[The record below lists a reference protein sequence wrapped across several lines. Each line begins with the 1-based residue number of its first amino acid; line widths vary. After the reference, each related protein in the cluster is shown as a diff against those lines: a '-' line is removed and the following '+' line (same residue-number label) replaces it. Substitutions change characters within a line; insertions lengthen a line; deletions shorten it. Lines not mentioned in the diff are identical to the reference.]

1 MLDEQLTVAEELRR
15 LRLLID
21 RLPAIIGYWDR
32 DLRNVIANDTYVTYV
47 TYFGLA
53 PEAIRGRHMREVIVD
68 ELFTTLRPHVDGV
81 LAGHTQVFEAT
92 LPDTRG
98 VARRFEASYIPDVVD
113 GEVRGFYCHAID
125 VTARVEA
132 ERVRD
137 EALRLF
143 QISMANAPIGETL
156 LTTDG
161 QALRIN
167 PALCQL
173 IGATAEELAGKSYRD
188 FVHPDDLPVVID
200 EHRRLVS
207 GEVSHISSEQ
217 RYIRMDGTV
226 IWMQRNAVL
235 APGGEYGAEDVIIAQ
250 MQDVTARKL
259 AEAELARMAVT
270 DQLTGL
276 HNRHAL
282 VNHIE
287 EHRAARPAAPVGIVF
302 IDLDGFKH
310 VNDSHGHAAGDA
322 VLTEVARRLSQA
334 VSAPSSVYR
343 LGGDEFIVL
352 VPDAHEDAA
361 IADLAEQFCA
371 ALTGD
376 YDVGSGAVHLSAS
389 VGCTSGPTGDVEDL
403 IRKADA
409 DMYRHK
415 SRRHSAVGH

>member
-1 MLDEQLTVAEELRR
+1 MLDQQLTVAEELRR

-32 DLRNVIANDTYVTYV
+32 DLRNVIANDTYI
-47 TYFGLA
+47 TYFGLT
-53 PEAIRGRHMREVIVD
+53 PDEIRGRHLREVIGD
-68 ELFTTLRPHVDGV
+68 ELFTSLQPNIVGV
-81 LAGHTQVFEAT
+81 LAGRTQVFEAT

-98 VARRFEASYIPDVVD
+98 VGRRFEASYIPDIVD
-113 GEVRGFYCHAID
+113 GQVRGFYCHAID
-125 VTARVEA
+125 VTQRVEA
-132 ERVRD
+132 ERIRD

-161 QALRIN
+161 RILRIN

-173 IGATAEELAGKSYRD
+173 IGANAEDLAGKSYRD
-188 FVHPDDLPVVID
+188 FVHPEDLPVVID

-207 GEVSHISSEQ
+207 GEVSHISSEH
-217 RYIRMDGTV
+217 RYIRKDGAI

-282 VNHIE
+282 VNRIE
-287 EHRAARPAAPVGIVF
+287 EHRAACPEAPVGIIFV
-302 IDLDGFKH
+302 DLDGFKY

-322 VLTEVARRLSQA
+322 VLTEVARRLSRA
-334 VSAPSSVYR
+334 VPAPSSVYR

-352 VPDAHEDAA
+352 VPDADDGAPVAE
-361 IADLAEQFCA
+361 LAQQFCA

-376 YDVGSGAVHLSAS
+376 YGAGPGAVRLSAS
-389 VGCTSGPTGDVEDL
+389 VGCTSGPTDDVEEL

-415 SRRHSAVGH
+415 SLRRSAVDQ

>member
-32 DLRNVIANDTYVTYV
+32 DLRNVIANDTYVL
-47 TYFGLA
+47 YFGLR
-53 PEAIRGRHMREVIVD
+53 PDEIRGRHMRDVIGD
-68 ELFTTLRPHVDGV
+68 ELFTTVRPYVDGV
-81 LAGHTQVFEAT
+81 LSGRPQLFEAT
-92 LPDTRG
+92 LTDTRE

-143 QISMANAPIGETL
+143 QISMANAPIGEAL
-156 LTTDG
+156 LTVDG
-161 QALRIN
+161 RALRIN

-173 IGATAEELAGKSYRD
+173 IGGTAEELAGASYRD
-188 FVHPDDLPVVID
+188 FVHPDDLPVVIA
-200 EHRRLVS
+200 EHRRLVR
-207 GEVSHISSEQ
+207 GEVSHISSEH
-217 RYIRMDGTV
+217 RYIRRDGTV

-235 APGGEYGAEDVIIAQ
+235 APGGEYGSEDVIIAQ
-250 MQDVTARKL
+250 LQDVTARKL

-282 VNHIE
+282 VNRIE
-287 EHRAARPAAPVGIVF
+287 EHRAAHPAAPVGIIF

-310 VNDSHGHAAGDA
+310 INDCHGHAAGDA

-334 VSAPSSVYR
+334 VLAPSSVYR

-352 VPDAHEDAA
+352 VPDAERPAA
-361 IADLAEQFCA
+361 VAELAEQFCT

-376 YDVGSGAVHLSAS
+376 YDVGSQAVRLSAS
-389 VGCTSGPTGDVEDL
+389 VGCTSGPTDDVEDL

-415 SRRHSAVGH
+415 SRQRSAVHD

>member
-1 MLDEQLTVAEELRR
+1 VLDEQLTVAEELRR

-32 DLRNVIANDTYVTYV
+32 DLRNVIANDTYVTY
-47 TYFGLA
+47 FGLV
-53 PEAIRGRHMREVIVD
+53 PDEIRGRHMREVIGD
-68 ELFTTLRPHVDGV
+68 ELFASLRPYVDGV
-81 LAGHTQVFEAT
+81 LSGRTQVFEAT

-98 VARRFEASYIPDVVD
+98 VARRFEASYIPDIVD

-161 QALRIN
+161 RALRIN

-173 IGATAEELAGKSYRD
+173 IGGTAEDLAGKSYRD

-207 GEVSHISSEQ
+207 GEVSHISSEH
-217 RYIRMDGTV
+217 RYIRLDGTV

-250 MQDVTARKL
+250 LQDVTARKL

-282 VNHIE
+282 VNRIE
-287 EHRAARPAAPVGIVF
+287 EHRAAHPAAPVGIIF

-310 VNDSHGHAAGDA
+310 VNDGHGHAAGDA
-322 VLTEVARRLSQA
+322 VLTEVARRLGRA
-334 VSAPSSVYR
+334 VAAPSSVYR

-352 VPDAHEDAA
+352 VPDPGDASA
-361 IADLAEQFCA
+361 VADLAEQFCA

-376 YDVGSGAVHLSAS
+376 YNVGSGAVRLSAS
-389 VGCTSGPTGDVEDL
+389 VGCTSGPTDDVEDL
-403 IRKADA
+403 IRKADT

-415 SRRHSAVGH
+415 SHRRSAMDH

>member
-1 MLDEQLTVAEELRR
+1 MLDEQLTAAEELRR

-32 DLRNVIANDTYVTYV
+32 DLRNVIANGTYV
-47 TYFGLA
+47 TYFRLA
-53 PEAIRGRHMREVIVD
+53 PDEIRGRHMREVIGD
-68 ELFTTLRPHVDGV
+68 ELFTSLRPHVDGV
-81 LAGHTQVFEAT
+81 LAGRTQVFEAT
-92 LPDTRG
+92 LPDTNG
-98 VARRFEASYIPDVVD
+98 VARSFAASYIPDIVD
-113 GEVRGFYCHAID
+113 GDVCGFYCHAID

-161 QALRIN
+161 RALRIN

-173 IGATAEELAGKSYRD
+173 IGASAEELAGASYRD
-188 FVHPDDLPVVID
+188 FVHPDDLPGVIA
-200 EHRRLVS
+200 EHRKLVS

-217 RYIRMDGTV
+217 RYIRRDGTV

-287 EHRAARPAAPVGIVF
+287 EYRAARPTASVGIVF

-322 VLTEVARRLSQA
+322 VLTEVARRLSEA
-334 VSAPSSVYR
+334 VAAPSSVYR

-352 VPDAHEDAA
+352 VPDADEGAA
-361 IADLAEQFCA
+361 VAGLAEQYCA

-376 YDVGSGAVHLSAS
+376 YDVGSGAVALSAS

-415 SRRHSAVGH
+415 SRPRSAVNH